1 MKGTRR
7 LKVLLA
13 DDDEDDRVL
22 FSDAID
28 SLNLNIDLIL
38 ASDGRELVEY
48 LKAPENPQPEM
59 IFLDLN
65 MPFLSGLDCLPII
78 RGIEGLGSVPIA
90 IYSTSSA
97 RKDMEDAL
105 SLGANIYIQKP
116 NDFIKLKEIIKKIV
130 DINWQ
135 YIRSDFD
142 SDIFVMSL

>member
-22 FSDAID
+22 FSDAIE

-90 IYSTSSA
+90 IYSTSISKSQMTSSNS
-97 RKDMEDAL
+97 RK
-105 SLGANIYIQKP
+105 SSRK
-116 NDFIKLKEIIKKIV
+116 
-130 DINWQ
+130 
-135 YIRSDFD
+135 
-142 SDIFVMSL
+142 